1 MTSISNSGCGSITGS
16 PTFRAL
22 GNSQVEATQPY
33 DLVILLLGRYPRETL
48 TQVSKEIYRDFHGP
62 IVWRSNNNGKLPVR
76 YGGMSKEKSMHFG
89 IMKLYVGIKMHE
101 LDLYVSTWI
110 NLKSTMVM
118 WKEQVAKGNLRC
130 DTIYVKCKSTQNAST
145 F

>member
-1 MTSISNSGCGSITGS
+1 MKLPGEREMTSISNSGCGSITGS

-62 IVWRSNNNGKLPVR
+62 IV
-76 YGGMSKEKSMHFG
+76 
-89 IMKLYVGIKMHE
+89 
-101 LDLYVSTWI
+101 
-110 NLKSTMVM
+110 
-118 WKEQVAKGNLRC
+118 
-130 DTIYVKCKSTQNAST
+130 
-145 F
+145 